1 MNSENQPEESKT
13 RGDKIPKHEL
23 DKRIFKVVSMIE
35 EGQSRSSIIEQ
46 CCAEYSVSRSTVDR
60 YIESA
65 NDHFRETFKPQIRR
79 FAEIAKRRL
88 ETIYFKAME
97 KEDLKTALAALTQL
111 SRMQGLWND
120 YIMRRHRYEISDNE
134 DYDERPLNVMRR

>member
-60 YIESA
+60 YIDSA
-65 NDHFRETFKPQIRR
+65 NDHFKESYKPQMQRS
-79 FAEIAKRRL
+79 AEIAKRRI
-88 ETIYFKAME
+88 EAIFE
-97 KEDLKTALAALTQL
+97 KSMKKQDYRMALAAQSQL
-111 SRMQGLWND
+111 NKIQGLC
-120 YIMRRHRYEISDNE
+120 DN
-134 DYDERPLNVMRR
+134 LVMARIRMDKTNPKYNY